1 MDKSPLSDIIGN
13 PFLWA
18 TTPKE
23 KNVCQHEKQEYDRC
37 EYNRKIVYIGLNC
50 DKETDKYVKCLEK
63 DVNVRRGN
71 V

>member
-1 MDKSPLSDIIGN
+1 
-13 PFLWA
+13 
-18 TTPKE
+18 
-23 KNVCQHEKQEYDRC
+23 VCQHEKQEYDRC

-63 DVNVRRGN
+63 HVNDRRGN

>member
-1 MDKSPLSDIIGN
+1 MDSSPLSNIVGN

-23 KNVCQHEKQEYDRC
+23 KNVCENEKKDYDRC
-37 EYNRKIVYIGLNC
+37 EYNRRLVYIRLNC

-63 DVNVRRGN
+63 DVNDRRGRA
-71 V
+71 